1 MIDQIKQQKSEIQ
14 SNYDDMK
21 LELNKVIDSSDNE
34 KDKLQHQIKELKIL
48 LDAEKQKSGSLYD
61 VTNLNFTF

>member
-34 KDKLQHQIKELKIL
+34 KDKLQHQIKELKIR

>member
-1 MIDQIKQQKSEIQ
+1 LIDQIKQQKSEIQ

-34 KDKLQHQIKELKIL
+34 KDKLQHQIKELKIR